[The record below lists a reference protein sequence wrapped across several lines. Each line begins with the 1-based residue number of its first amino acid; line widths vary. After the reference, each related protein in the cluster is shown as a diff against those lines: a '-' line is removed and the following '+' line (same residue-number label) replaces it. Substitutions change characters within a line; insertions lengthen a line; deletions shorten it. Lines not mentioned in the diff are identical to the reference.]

1 MTQPSQCRPEY
12 TMTVRDCEGG
22 LGRAV
27 CIVVS
32 LPGVRSAKEITLDVA
47 KVGSYLSTCICTVH
61 VCTSRT
67 HQSMIPYLGILHVQ
81 VVKMYQNKTNDI
93 TQVMH
98 VLSRAE

>member
-1 MTQPSQCRPEY
+1 
-12 TMTVRDCEGG
+12 MTVRDCEGG

-61 VCTSRT
+61 VCTWRN
-67 HQSMIPYLGILHVQ
+67 HQSLLGILHVQ

-98 VLSRAE
+98 VLNEAE